1 MVTWVTLYLP
11 CHCTSERPQQL
22 WVYKSYQFKKILN
35 TLHYQSLHMVNPS
48 LYWDG
53 VQIPWQMMQ
62 NIDIPRAN
70 ITLIRHSSAEVTI
83 KYRAGV
89 HEVIIDSNQIRHEL
103 GFRKIFFV
111 HSLISSN
118 KFSGNFTQSTAY
130 ALRSVLMMVLS
141 RSWTIKIRI
150 LRDFR

>member
-35 TLHYQSLHMVNPS
+35 TLLYQSLHMENPS

-89 HEVIIDSNQIRHEL
+89 HELIIDSSQIRHEL
-103 GFRKIFFV
+103 GFRKIFSYIAWFHRTNSPAIL
-111 HSLISSN
+111 HS
-118 KFSGNFTQSTAY
+118 ARHMHC
-130 ALRSVLMMVLS
+130 ALCWWWFYRDLEQL
-141 RSWTIKIRI
+141 KRI